1 MSTKRFEREIKLV
14 ASLAA
19 GAVVVAGAYVLGA
32 VLQKWEPGGPEA
44 WGQLGDYVGGLLNPL
59 VGIATVV
66 LVVRTLQHSRDEASS
81 TREEL
86 QKQLMA
92 MEKQHALSE
101 MQKRLDGVIEVWARV
116 LDRNAGR
123 PSFCNADRASIVT
136 ARDDVTF
143 REALEGRYWGACFAH
158 GAESQF
164 REQLTIGWWQ
174 QFFEPAAV
182 LHELAGY
189 CREYQHA
196 AGNRIVADFYRRR
209 VALAARTLR
218 TMQLIDEA
226 AYEDLRPAREVHAAP
241 KRGSESTFVPSTA

>member
-19 GAVVVAGAYVLGA
+19 GAIAVCGAYVLGA
-32 VLQKWEPGGPEA
+32 VLQKWQLGGPEA

-59 VGIATVV
+59 VGLATVV
-66 LVVRTLQHSRDEASS
+66 LVVRTLQYSRDEASS

-92 MEKQHALSE
+92 MEKQHSLSE
-101 MQKRLDGVIEVWARV
+101 MQKRLDGVIAVWERT
-116 LDRNAGR
+116 LDKSAGR
-123 PSFCNADRASIVT
+123 PAFCNADRASIVI
-136 ARDDVTF
+136 ARADVTF
-143 REALEGRYWGACFAH
+143 REALEDRNWGAYFAH
-158 GAESQF
+158 GAASQF
-164 REQLTIGWWQ
+164 SDRLTIGWWQ
-174 QFFEPAAV
+174 QFFEPASV

-189 CREYQHA
+189 CREYQDA

-218 TMQLIDEA
+218 TMQLIDEEV
-226 AYEDLRPAREVHAAP
+226 YDDLRPAREVHAAP
-241 KRGSESTFVPSTA
+241 TGLTSEGQESG